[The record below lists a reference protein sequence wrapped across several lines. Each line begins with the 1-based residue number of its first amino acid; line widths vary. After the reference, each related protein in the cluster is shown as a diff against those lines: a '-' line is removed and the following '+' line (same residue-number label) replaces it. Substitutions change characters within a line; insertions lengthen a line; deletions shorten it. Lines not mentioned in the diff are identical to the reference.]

1 MLYRINEMTAS
12 RAEHNGIPKI
22 LIVDDNQDLG
32 FLLQLMLEDEGYEVR
47 FAKDGSEG
55 YLVYLLFS
63 PDVVI
68 TDIQM
73 PGKNGLQLME
83 TIRIHNPRARAIY
96 MSGDLSEYWL
106 PLEEER
112 KRYQVGL
119 LEKPFSKVDL
129 MKLLSEA
136 AV

>member
-1 MLYRINEMTAS
+1 MTAS
-12 RAEHNGIPKI
+12 RAKQTEIPKI

-73 PGKNGLQLME
+73 PGRNGLQLME
-83 TIRIHNPRARAIY
+83 TIRTHNPRARAIY

-106 PLEEER
+106 SLEEER

-119 LEKPFSKVDL
+119 LEKPFSKVEL

-136 AV
+136 SL